1 MRERSIRMSY
11 ERDDRDLLTMFRDG
25 VGKGLRVLNIRSREA
40 YDTLRIKNTV
50 RQLERRKREAIYDM
64 GATLYRTYKHTG
76 KVVEETVA
84 AKSAA
89 IDEIESEIEELRG
102 ELEIVHLNAVKAL
115 GSLKALS
122 KPRVAAFC
130 DCGTEL
136 NEGAK
141 YCPECLKKL
150 D

>member
-1 MRERSIRMSY
+1 MRERSRKMSY
-11 ERDDRDLLTMFRDG
+11 ERDDRDLLTIFKDG
-25 VGKGLRVLNIRSREA
+25 VGKGLRVLNIRSKEA
-40 YDTLRIKNTV
+40 YDTLRIKNSV
-50 RQLERRKREAIYDM
+50 RQLERRKRQAIYDM
-64 GATLYRTYKHTG
+64 GAALYRTYKHTG

-84 AKSAA
+84 AKSAD
-89 IDEIESEIEELRG
+89 IDKIESEIDERRQ
-102 ELEIVHLNAVKAL
+102 ELENVHLNAEKAL

-130 DCGTEL
+130 DCGAEL